1 MIATFKLL
9 FFLMGD
15 TETKVIDFIGLERF
29 DLIIDSCARQKW
41 GGWVGPY
48 LGSQSICNMGLD
60 FLL

>member
-1 MIATFKLL
+1 
-9 FFLMGD
+9 MGD
-15 TETKVIDFIGLERF
+15 IETKFIDFIGLERF